1 MTEEKISI
9 TEDELDDAIYE
20 TYKLYKDWHNLTHSE
35 NLLVMN
41 FGDFFMKYLFNKLKE
56 GIKND

>member
-1 MTEEKISI
+1 MSEKITI
-9 TEDELDDAIYE
+9 DEDELDDAIYE

-41 FGDFFMKYLFNKLKE
+41 FGDFFMENLFNKLKE
-56 GIKND
+56 RIK

>member
-1 MTEEKISI
+1 MSEKITI
-9 TEDELDDAIYE
+9 DEDELDDAIYE

-41 FGDFFMKYLFNKLKE
+41 VGDFFMENLFNKLKE
-56 GIKND
+56 QIK